1 MIQFLFQGGEQLIL
15 RKLFYDLAMLDQ
27 QTFSDTARD
36 SQIRFF
42 CFSGAVYHAAHDSH
56 FDIQRV
62 ILYHFLHF
70 GGQID
75 QIDLGSST
83 GGTGY
88 DLNAALAQ
96 S

>member
-15 RKLFYDLAMLDQ
+15 RKLFYDLAML
-27 QTFSDTARD
+27 
-36 SQIRFF
+36 F

-70 GGQID
+70 SGQID